1 MTVEGKVKISAD
13 KSDLANKLAAVGWGI
28 FLIWAGAAMLL
39 HIDPSLVIL
48 GIGFLVFVM
57 QGIRKY
63 KGLRLEVF
71 WLVIGAIFIVGG
83 LWEMLGEKLP
93 MVPVMLIA
101 AGVVLIAFAG
111 RGRYLSRKK

>member
-1 MTVEGKVKISAD
+1 MTKEGKEKVSAE

-28 FLIWAGAAMLL
+28 FLIWAGAAMRMN
-39 HIDPSLVIL
+39 IDPSLVIL
-48 GIGFLVFVM
+48 GIGVLIFVM

-63 KGLRLEVF
+63 NGLKLEGF

-83 LWEMLGEKLP
+83 LWEMLEEKLP

-111 RGRYLSRKK
+111 RGKYLSRKK